1 VPDAAARSDALV
13 MFGASGDLARKKL
26 IPALYQLATRGRL
39 GVPVIGVGRSEW
51 DRRRFIE
58 FAREAVT
65 DSEDD
70 VEEKVF
76 DDLVAG
82 FDFVTGDYR
91 EADLYPRLAR
101 SLEHRSSPI
110 YYLAVPP
117 VVFPDVIAGLAAAG
131 LNENNRIMVEKPFG
145 RDVSSARE
153 LNQSLLAAFP
163 EERVFRIDHF
173 LGKDPV
179 QNLLVVRF
187 ANSLLEPLWN
197 RNHIQSVRMT
207 MAEQFDVEGRG
218 SFYDEV
224 GALRDVVQ
232 NHLLE
237 LVTLLAMEPPVD
249 SSPDS
254 LRDEKLKVLKAVPP
268 LDPARV
274 VRGQYAGYRDED
286 GVKPDSDTE
295 TYVELT
301 LEVENWRWAGV
312 PFHLR
317 AGKALAST
325 VTECLVEFRCPPRML
340 FETSGHRAPEPNQML
355 FRLKPDDTIS
365 MRLQAKAPGG
375 EMESVPVDLTVSSSA
390 VHGGGPG
397 DYELLL
403 DDAMSGNTH
412 RFARVDSVDRAWQIV
427 QPVLDHPRPVIP
439 YFPGSWGPI
448 EPHICVWPES

>member
-1 VPDAAARSDALV
+1 MAEAVARSDALV
-13 MFGASGDLARKKL
+13 MFGASGDLARRKL
-26 IPALYQLATRGRL
+26 IPALYQLAARGRL

-51 DRRRFIE
+51 DRRRFVE
-58 FAREAVT
+58 FARESVT
-65 DSEDD
+65 EAEDQVD
-70 VEEKVF
+70 EEMF

-91 EADLYPRLAR
+91 EQDMYPRLAR
-101 SLEHRSSPI
+101 QLEQRSSPMF
-110 YYLAVPP
+110 YLAVPP
-117 VVFPDVIAGLAAAG
+117 VVFPDVVAGLAGVG
-131 LNENNRIMVEKPFG
+131 LNESSRIVVEKPFG
-145 RDVSSARE
+145 RDVGSARE
-153 LNQSLLAAFP
+153 LNKALLSAFP

-197 RNHIQSVRMT
+197 RNHIQSVRIT
-207 MAEQFDVEGRG
+207 MAEEFDVEGRG
-218 SFYDEV
+218 TFYDEV

-254 LRDEKLKVLKAVPP
+254 LRDEKLKVLRAVPA
-268 LDPARV
+268 LDPLQV

-295 TYVELT
+295 TYIELT

-325 VTECLVEFRCPPRML
+325 VTECVVEFRRPPRLL
-340 FETSGHRAPEPNQML
+340 FEGAGHRPPEPNQL
-355 FRLKPDDTIS
+355 RFRLKPDDTIS
-365 MRLQAKAPGG
+365 MRVQAKAPGG
-375 EMESVPVDLTVSSSA
+375 EMASVPVDLTVSSSE
-390 VHGGGPG
+390 VLGGGPG

-403 DDAMSGNTH
+403 DDAMSGLTH
-412 RFARVDSVDRAWQIV
+412 RFARVDAVDRAWEIV
-427 QPVLDHPRPVIP
+427 QPVLDDPRPVIP
-439 YFPGSWGPI
+439 YFPGSWGPV
-448 EPHICVWPES
+448 EPHLCSWPES